1 MSRSDVSWWV
11 LVSKASA
18 RSTPLATLLGVESP
32 DSKIA
37 PHTLYKVPLR
47 HLPAPPAPQFF
58 GFFAPF

>member
-32 DSKIA
+32 DLKIA
-37 PHTLYKVPLR
+37 SHTLYKLPLR
-47 HLPAPPAPQFF
+47 HLSYPNFSVFHPFF
-58 GFFAPF
+58 